1 MSVSFQVF
9 SDMNLIHLRFEDQLT
24 VDDTRAALARLQEH
38 PDFHPWL
45 NRVLDLRGVTSWER
59 DYSRFMALEAE
70 NSARFTDQA
79 TPPILLCI
87 ADSPLS
93 REIANFLRRSWENL
107 EGLIFRMTSSEAEA
121 LSILGLQANKISG
134 LTATP

>member
-1 MSVSFQVF
+1 
-9 SDMNLIHLRFEDQLT
+9 MNLIHLRFEDQLT

-107 EGLIFRMTSSEAEA
+107 DGLIFRMTSSEAEA

-134 LTATP
+134 LTALP